1 MDKKNQQNYGLFKF
15 VKKNPSKPVN
25 TLALNK
31 RSIFGDE
38 DDDEEDDESQSMPT
52 QSFHQS
58 SSFKRQ
64 ATKNI
69 TEAIENDPTIFQY
82 DEIYDEIKASDFS
95 NKPKSTTTTQQK
107 PRYINNL
114 LKAAETR
121 KREQEIRFE
130 RKIQKEREEEGE
142 EFKDKETFVTGSY
155 RKKLEE
161 MRKIHEEMEH
171 QEKCDNILDVTKQN
185 DLSGFY
191 RSLYRN
197 SMFEDQ
203 CEKDA
208 IKEDEKSKITFNKS
222 NQKQQSNLRDRQV
235 FDSMEEDDI
244 QDKKPIEKET
254 QATVERSIE
263 QQPHKEKEISSRT
276 KTDQENNISDRKS
289 SESDELK
296 NLDQPKIEPKTKES
310 NSDAKKTHSNAKKE
324 VEDDTKE
331 TEIVKPKLSRAEIIT
346 KLFTKRTVGKVFEE
360 ARERYFQRRMLA
372 ENQT

>member
-1 MDKKNQQNYGLFKF
+1 MDTKNQQNYGLFKF

-208 IKEDEKSKITFNKS
+208 IKEDGKLNS
-222 NQKQQSNLRDRQV
+222 L
-235 FDSMEEDDI
+235 I
-244 QDKKPIEKET
+244 QNDYSFE
-254 QATVERSIE
+254 
-263 QQPHKEKEISSRT
+263 
-276 KTDQENNISDRKS
+276 
-289 SESDELK
+289 
-296 NLDQPKIEPKTKES
+296 
-310 NSDAKKTHSNAKKE
+310 
-324 VEDDTKE
+324 
-331 TEIVKPKLSRAEIIT
+331 
-346 KLFTKRTVGKVFEE
+346 RTVS
-360 ARERYFQRRMLA
+360 LISLL
-372 ENQT
+372 